1 MAIST
6 ADRVL
11 EMFSSSKRK
20 LEAKIICDN
29 ENGRC
34 TEYTEGGNTVAFR
47 FEYPDGRVEVKKV
60 LHDYTKDFRG

>member
-1 MAIST
+1 MNNSR

-20 LEAKIICDN
+20 LDAKIICDN

-34 TEYTEGGNTVAFR
+34 TEYTECGNTVAFR

-60 LHDYTKDFRG
+60 LHDYTKDYRG